1 MPQLDELLA
10 KLLSSELLTEETKT
24 EVETEFKTLIE
35 TEIVAAR
42 AQAEVEVRAE
52 LTEQFVAEREAL
64 VEAVDTKV
72 EEFLK
77 AELAELHESIDSFR
91 DLEVESAEKLVEA
104 RKELAEGVKADMV
117 QLIDNLDV
125 FLEDRL
131 TAELGE
137 LKESIEEVKKIQTGR
152 RIFEAVADE
161 VKALMADDGTAAALA
176 EAKAELETTRKTLSE
191 SVTALEKAKRDTKMA
206 EVLEPLSGRTREV
219 MEAILKN
226 MPTEKLEEG
235 YATYIPRVL
244 HDSSTKVE
252 EVSEKEGDKSS
263 VLAEGDTSAGEKTT
277 VVTGDT
283 PNATEVVTESATPVA
298 NASLDRLRKLS
309 GM

>member
-1 MPQLDELLA
+1 MDELLA
-10 KLLSSELLTEETKT
+10 KILSSELLTEETKA
-24 EVETEFKTLIE
+24 EVGAEFKTLIE
-35 TEIVAAR
+35 TTIIAAR
-42 AQAEVEVRAE
+42 AEAEVAVRTE

-77 AELAELHESIDSFR
+77 AELAELKESIDAFR
-91 DLEVESAEKLVEA
+91 DLEVEHAEKLLDEKKA
-104 RKELAEGVKADMV
+104 IAEGVKADMV

-125 FLEDRL
+125 FLEERL

-137 LKESIEEVKKIQTGR
+137 LKESIEEVKQIQTGR
-152 RIFEAVADE
+152 RIFEAVAAE
-161 VKALMADDGTAAALA
+161 VKALMVDDGTAAALA
-176 EAKAELETTRKTLSE
+176 DAKAELENTRKTLAE
-191 SVTALEKAKRDTKMA
+191 SVDALSKAKREAKMA

-226 MPTEKLEEG
+226 MPVEKLEEG
-235 YATYIPRVL
+235 YKTFIARVL
-244 HDSSTKVE
+244 HESSTKVE

-283 PNATEVVTESATPVA
+283 PKETEVVTESVVTPA
-298 NASLDRLRKLS
+298 NASLARLRKLS
-309 GM
+309 GQ

>member
-1 MPQLDELLA
+1 MDELLA
-10 KLLSSELLTEETKT
+10 KILSSELLTEETKA
-24 EVETEFKTLIE
+24 EVGAEFKTLIE
-35 TEIVAAR
+35 NEIVAAR
-42 AQAEVEVRAE
+42 AKAEVEVRTE
-52 LTEQFVAEREAL
+52 LTEQFVTEREAL

-77 AELAELHESIDSFR
+77 AELAELKESIDDFR
-91 DLEVESAEKLVEA
+91 DLEVEGAEKLVEA
-104 RKELAEGVKADMV
+104 RKAIAEGVKADMV

-125 FLEDRL
+125 FLEERL
-131 TAELGE
+131 TAELSE
-137 LKESIEEVKKIQTGR
+137 LKESIEEVKQIQTGR
-152 RIFEAVADE
+152 RIFEAVAAE
-161 VKALMADDGTAAALA
+161 VKALMVDDGTAAALA
-176 EAKAELETTRKTLSE
+176 EAKAELENITKSLTE
-191 SVTALEKAKRDTKMA
+191 SQKSLENAKRDMKMA

-226 MPTEKLEEG
+226 MPVAKLEEG
-235 YATYIPRVL
+235 YKTFIARVL
-244 HDSSTKVE
+244 HESSTKVE

-283 PNATEVVTESATPVA
+283 PKETEVVTESVSPA
-298 NASLDRLRKLS
+298 NASLARLRHLS

>member
-1 MPQLDELLA
+1 MDELLA
-10 KLLSSELLTEETKT
+10 KILSSELLTEETKE
-24 EVETEFKTLIE
+24 EVGAEFKALIE
-35 TEIVAAR
+35 NTIITAR
-42 AQAEVEVRAE
+42 AEAEVAVRAE

-77 AELAELHESIDSFR
+77 AELAELKESIDDFR
-91 DLEVESAEKLVEA
+91 DLEVEHAEKLVEE
-104 RKELAEGVKADMV
+104 RKAIAEGVKSDMV

-125 FLEDRL
+125 FLEERL

-137 LKESIEEVKKIQTGR
+137 LKESIEEVKQIQTGR
-152 RIFEAVADE
+152 RIFEAVAAE
-161 VKALMADDGTAAALA
+161 VKALMVDDGTAAALA
-176 EAKAELETTRKTLSE
+176 EAKAELENTRKTLAE
-191 SVTALEKAKRDTKMA
+191 SVDALSKAKRESKMA
-206 EVLEPLSGRTREV
+206 EVLEPLSGRSREV

-226 MPTEKLEEG
+226 MPVEKLEEG
-235 YATYIPRVL
+235 YKTFIARVL
-244 HDSSTKVE
+244 HESSTKVE
-252 EVSEKEGDKSS
+252 EVSEKEGAKSS

-283 PNATEVVTESATPVA
+283 PKETEVVTESAAPQA
-298 NASLDRLRKLS
+298 NDSLARLRQLS